1 MTSFPMEQTEITAL
15 HMNPVYTL
23 TNRAKFLRL
32 KFPELDRL
40 AGAFASVPALAR
52 IAAFSVSAT
61 SASFSWCRYIS
72 AEQRPV
78 SVRTGGPSS
87 AGERCSVFFCTL

>member
-1 MTSFPMEQTEITAL
+1 MSRLLEQ
-15 HMNPVYTL
+15 L
-23 TNRAKFLRL
+23 TPIEMKV
-32 KFPELDRL
+32 RL
-40 AGAFASVPALAR
+40 AGLTESAFCRNLMFPKLRRLADAFAVPHTVR

-61 SASFSWCRYIS
+61 NAPPGCRYIL

-78 SVRTGGPSS
+78 SVRTGGLLS

>member
-32 KFPELDRL
+32 KFPELRRL
-40 AGAFASVPALAR
+40 AGAFACVPALAR

-61 SASFSWCRYIS
+61 CASLSWCRYIS

-78 SVRTGGPSS
+78 SVRTGGPLS